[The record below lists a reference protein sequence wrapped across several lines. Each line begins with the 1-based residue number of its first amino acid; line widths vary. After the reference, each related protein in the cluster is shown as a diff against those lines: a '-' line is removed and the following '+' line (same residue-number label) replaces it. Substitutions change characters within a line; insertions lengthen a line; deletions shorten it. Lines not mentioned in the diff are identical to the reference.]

1 MSGRNYQ
8 ASFVLEVAFSTGV
21 STRIVIRN
29 LTFDMVA
36 SMYLLRATCNEFEG
50 KWTLVPSYN
59 LMNLLL
65 DRNQPDE
72 IRRLASCI
80 NLQNSMV
87 RRLTML
93 AGTKA
98 YELFNANDL
107 QLETS
112 PLMKKVGK
120 LDDYV
125 QPVKSEDFELVV
137 AGYRPEN

>member
-1 MSGRNYQ
+1 MSGHNYQ
-8 ASFVLEVAFSTGV
+8 AIFVFEVAFHTGE
-21 STRIVIRN
+21 STRVLIRN

-36 SMYLLRATCNEFEG
+36 GMFLLRATCSANEG

-59 LMNLLL
+59 LMDWLL
-65 DRNQPDE
+65 DRDQPDE
-72 IRRLASCI
+72 IRRLASCVD
-80 NLQNSMV
+80 LKNSVV

-93 AGTKA
+93 SGTKA
-98 YELFNANDL
+98 YELFNAKDL

-125 QPVKSEDFELVV
+125 QPVKSENFDLVV
-137 AGYRPEN
+137 AGYRPDN